1 MSKSL
6 WKRALSMCLAALM
19 IAPLGIT
26 ADEIGQRKA
35 PEYVDLS
42 KDPDLLAM
50 RVIRDSITQRVVDRN
65 IDLDQLKAAYVRMAG
80 NEILGMLQ
88 ISSQEAAELDAR
100 LRSHAESLLFK
111 FLWLAKKAAIAG
123 PCKTCNVERGFAALR
138 QDVSRRKPRL
148 SSEVTLAEAVA
159 PEGEYD
165 EGGEY
170 DCKWVEFT
178 VAEVAC
184 AMTGPWVYW
193 LCSYLVYCRYCTG
206 PIVDA
211 ICK

>member
-42 KDPDLLAM
+42 RDPDLLAM

-111 FLWLAKKAAIAG
+111 FPWLAKKAAIAG